1 MPAQPI
7 QESIGLAAYCRRLA
21 CYALQP
27 KFPTISSDA
36 ARLFCMSEPKPT
48 LMVMIGIRFGSF
60 ACSACSFCCRC
71 HIPIILLHFVFL
83 QGHGR
88 ISSAQVCPNADLCRN
103 HSTLHTTA
111 PHISGSACSICRV
124 AQVRTWHVLTCLLV
138 RTCLCVVSCTYLGL
152 YLWQAVS
159 AYASEQWAV

>member
-1 MPAQPI
+1 MLKVMAHEKFRLPQKYI
-7 QESIGLAAYCRRLA
+7 LA
-21 CYALQP
+21 CPNLELVKESREQ
-27 KFPTISSDA
+27 
-36 ARLFCMSEPKPT
+36 L
-48 LMVMIGIRFGSF
+48 

-71 HIPIILLHFVFL
+71 YIPIILLHFVFL